1 MRDLQEAANLI
12 VGPPARSLRDVCPHG
27 SGRATQLTR
36 QSIRLLP
43 WKLTSRIVDV
53 QSHLVSFLPYNQFFV
68 VLHSSCS
75 SLKAHCSSLVAHCSL
90 LKSFSQN
97 SSPAFAALCRS
108 TPAQTARRKFPRRT
122 FRFPTFR
129 RFRRCAWTRQLSAG
143 SGFAFR
149 EEGALRP
156 GIEMRIC
163 HPGIQARRAE

>member
-68 VLHSSCS
+68 VLHSSSS
-75 SLKAHCSSLVAHCSL
+75 SLTAHCSSLTAHCSKAFHKIL
-90 LKSFSQN
+90 PRHLPHFAVQLQLKQRGENFRGGHFVFQL
-97 SSPAFAALCRS
+97 FDDFVDVRGLVGFQQ
-108 TPAQTARRKFPRRT
+108 AQDSLFVRREPFV
-122 FRFPTFR
+122 
-129 RFRRCAWTRQLSAG
+129 
-143 SGFAFR
+143 R
-149 EEGALRP
+149 E
-156 GIEMRIC
+156 
-163 HPGIQARRAE
+163 

>member
-90 LKSFSQN
+90 LIAQKLFTKFFPGICRTLPFNSSSNSAAKISEEDISFSN
-97 SSPAFAALCRS
+97 FSTISSMCVDSSAFSRLRI
-108 TPAQTARRKFPRRT
+108 
-122 FRFPTFR
+122 RF
-129 RFRRCAWTRQLSAG
+129 S
-143 SGFAFR
+143 
-149 EEGALRP
+149 
-156 GIEMRIC
+156 
-163 HPGIQARRAE
+163 